1 MYLKNKKGAALL
13 YVIIIFSVLMVFAS
27 ALIGVWGAEGMT
39 AIRQEKQ
46 VKARYSAQSAADSV
60 AKFIGDADN
69 SDDPFILEVKGLA
82 VGEDL
87 STSTVSA
94 NPMSK
99 SAIDVTVS
107 RVSEN
112 KIKVYATSH
121 VDGVAKNATLIMSGS
136 DIDADLIFD
145 DVVYADGTLHLKG
158 FDSINGDITYGETL
172 TGNNESC
179 VNGDTTNESISFPEP
194 KLPGIND
201 THIGTVSTKYNP
213 VMNSYDGDMIN
224 KLEIANGKQLKFN
237 PHADGQHVW
246 VLVVN
251 EFEIKKGGF
260 DIPDGDKLIIYL
272 KSGGEFNIGTP
283 NAEPIDDANK
293 LVIMAMEGSEVNI
306 DANSGFKGFIYGP
319 SADVNI
325 KTPQIQFDGAIIS
338 NDFNVTL
345 TGNSAANTTMNYAA
359 FDDSSFDWNSYIQS
373 DYKKDHWE

>member
-1 MYLKNKKGAALL
+1 MYLKNEKGAALL
-13 YVIIIFSVLMVFAS
+13 FVIIIFSVLMVFAS
-27 ALIGVWGAEGMT
+27 AMIGVWGAEGRT

-69 SDDPFILEVKGLA
+69 SDDPFVLEVKGLA
-82 VGEDL
+82 VGELL

-99 SAIDVTVS
+99 SSLDVTVS

-121 VDGVAKNATLIMSGS
+121 VDGIAKNTTLIMSGS
-136 DIDADLIFD
+136 SIEEDLIFD

-158 FDSINGDITYGETL
+158 FDAINGDITYGGTL
-172 TGNNESC
+172 TGDNESC
-179 VNGDTTNESISFPEP
+179 VNGNIANESINFSEP
-194 KLPGIND
+194 KLPEIND
-201 THIGTVSTKYNP
+201 THIGTVSTKNHST
-213 VMNSYDGDMIN
+213 MNSYDGDMIN
-224 KLEIANGKQLKFN
+224 ELIVENGKPLKFT
-237 PHADGQHVW
+237 PHIDGQHEW
-246 VLVVN
+246 ILVVN
-251 EFEIKKGGF
+251 ELEIKKGGF
-260 DIPDGDKLIIYL
+260 DIPDGDKLVIYL
-272 KSGGEFNIGTP
+272 KSGGEFNISTP

-325 KTPQIQFDGAIIS
+325 KTPNIQFEGAIIS
-338 NDFNVTL
+338 NNFNVTL
-345 TGNSAANTTMNYAA
+345 NGNSAANTTMDYAA
-359 FDDSSFDWNSYIQS
+359 FDDSSFDWNSYIES